1 MKISKNT
8 LNPTPQTLGKTQAP
22 WDSPLRSPLLVDRRA
37 GLPETWGI
45 PLGGLVMN
53 LWAIWGKQDLGFG
66 A

>member
-1 MKISKNT
+1 MKIRNT
-8 LNPTPQTLGKTQAP
+8 LNPKPQTLGKAQAP

-45 PLGGLVMN
+45 PFGGLVVN
-53 LWAIWGKQDLGFG
+53 ARAIWVKQDVGFG